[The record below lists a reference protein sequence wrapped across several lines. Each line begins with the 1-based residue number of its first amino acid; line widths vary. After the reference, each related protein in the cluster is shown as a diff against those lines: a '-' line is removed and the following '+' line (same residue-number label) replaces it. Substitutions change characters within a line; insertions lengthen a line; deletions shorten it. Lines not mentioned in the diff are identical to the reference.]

1 MTRLRQRV
9 IEEMTVRNLAPVTQE
24 IFLES
29 VAHIK
34 PRTMDFGK
42 NATHTGL
49 TKTQRNERCIFGF
62 LIATVT
68 RMWI

>member
-42 NATHTGL
+42 
-49 TKTQRNERCIFGF
+49 
-62 LIATVT
+62 IATYWVDKNT
-68 RMWI
+68 KE